1 MTTEPLLVLGSSF
14 KLYKAS
20 YSSFVRSLN
29 LLEGIAMSNSL
40 SYKKLRF
47 VSMIMSLFLGL
58 KEDLGLNL
66 SVAKDWPLFL
76 KFRISSSFLPYSANS
91 VFSFTESTF
100 WTAGTNLKP
109 LDNNETSEAERYLIE
124 RFTTL
129 LLTKLPSNFTPF
141 CEAILHDFKTLP
153 FSQLWDSL

>member
-58 KEDLGLNL
+58 KEDLESFELKEDLDLRILSYNCWG
-66 SVAKDWPLFL
+66 SVAKSKAKRNVGF
-76 KFRISSSFLPYSANS
+76 FYI
-91 VFSFTESTF
+91 
-100 WTAGTNLKP
+100 
-109 LDNNETSEAERYLIE
+109 
-124 RFTTL
+124 
-129 LLTKLPSNFTPF
+129 
-141 CEAILHDFKTLP
+141 
-153 FSQLWDSL
+153 

>member
-1 MTTEPLLVLGSSF
+1 
-14 KLYKAS
+14 
-20 YSSFVRSLN
+20 
-29 LLEGIAMSNSL
+29 MSNSL

-91 VFSFTESTF
+91 VFSFTGSTLVAAF
-100 WTAGTNLKP
+100 IYNTCNFYDGFVWNPSKVQ
-109 LDNNETSEAERYLIE
+109 TSPVEQIACFL
-124 RFTTL
+124 
-129 LLTKLPSNFTPF
+129 
-141 CEAILHDFKTLP
+141 
-153 FSQLWDSL
+153 